1 MANAGGLLLL
11 AAGAAW
17 ALSQRKEEPPAPSAP
32 PDVPLK
38 KGAPTFENAPPKRE
52 PTPMKP
58 APAAPPKVATPPAP
72 SPSELQ
78 VAVEREIER
87 RRVVAEQE
95 AAQRKKAAQQ
105 AEIERRKTEP
115 KKAKLD
121 RLLAQRSEMVQAGK
135 KSMTDPDTG
144 EVLTLEDM
152 HTRIGQLGSW

>member
-17 ALSQRKEEPPAPSAP
+17 ALSRRKEEPTAPSAP
-32 PDVPLK
+32 SDVPLK
-38 KGAPTFENAPPKRE
+38 KGAPTFGNAPPKRE
-52 PTPMKP
+52 PTPMP
-58 APAAPPKVATPPAP
+58 QAPGAAAKVAMPPAP

-87 RRVVAEQE
+87 RKAAAEEE

-135 KSMTDPDTG
+135 KAMTDPDTG
-144 EVLTLEDM
+144 EHLTLEEL

>member
-1 MANAGGLLLL
+1 MPVTVRTSLIACGMVGLLF
-11 AAGAAW
+11 
-17 ALSQRKEEPPAPSAP
+17 ALGSARVQTQAP
-32 PDVPLK
+32 
-38 KGAPTFENAPPKRE
+38 GAPA
-52 PTPMKP
+52 
-58 APAAPPKVATPPAP
+58 KVAMPPAP

-87 RRVVAEQE
+87 RKAAAEEE

-135 KSMTDPDTG
+135 KAMTDPDTG
-144 EVLTLEDM
+144 EKLTLEEL